1 MIKGCI
7 FDLDGTLV
15 NSTYA
20 LQRSTNLTLE
30 QFGLS
35 PVSLEDIKKIVGDGY
50 KKQME
55 RALLL
60 HGDEAMKNYEKSLSL
75 YMEFFSK
82 NCLYRLDAYDGIRE
96 FLTYLKEQKIKTA
109 VFSNKPHAQTVEN
122 VEYVFGRDGFDEIL
136 GQKEGNPVK
145 PDPTGVFQIL
155 EKMGLKPEECLYFGD
170 TNTDMRTGKAAGM
183 PTVGVL
189 WGFRGREELE
199 QFAPEYLIGHPD
211 EARKIIEAARQ
222 EANPTEIC
230 IK

>member
-1 MIKGCI
+1 MIAGCI

-35 PVSLEDIKKIVGDGY
+35 PITLEDIKKIVGDGY

-60 HGDEAMKNYEKSLSL
+60 HGEDAMQFYEESLLAYMKN
-75 YMEFFSK
+75 FSK
-82 NCLYRLDAYDGIRE
+82 NCLYQLDAYEGIRG
-96 FLTYLKEQKIKTA
+96 LLAYLKENHIKTA

-122 VEYVFGRDGFDEIL
+122 VEYVFGKGTFDVIL
-136 GQKEGNPVK
+136 GQKEANPVK
-145 PDPTGVFQIL
+145 PNPAGVFWIL
-155 EKMGLKPEECLYFGD
+155 ETLGLKQEETLYFGD
-170 TNTDMRTGKAAGM
+170 TNTDMRTGKNAGL

-189 WGFRGREELE
+189 WGFRGRKELKAL
-199 QFAPEYLIGHPD
+199 APNYLISHPD
-211 EARKIIEAARQ
+211 EAIQIVKQLNKR
-222 EANPTEIC
+222 
-230 IK
+230 